1 MSDVLFT
8 LSLLAKHLSKF
19 YLKNKN
25 EENFYKRFEDIDP
38 SYILLPG
45 STKQT

>member
-25 EENFYKRFEDIDP
+25 EENFYKRFEDIDS
-38 SYILLPG
+38 SYLLPS